1 MPAIPADSLIV
12 VTGITGYVAS
22 HVGLAALQAG
32 YRVRG
37 TVRSLGR
44 VEEVKEG
51 YSKYGAD
58 VSKLEFVELDD
69 LESEAQFAN
78 AIRGADGVAHVALPG
93 SVPGDSDEIPKQAVN
108 STIAILHAA
117 SKEPSVKR
125 VVFTSSSVAVISPP
139 GFKEQPLT
147 DKDWNDAAQQKWE
160 IATEKDKEKPSWG
173 MLRYAVTKVL
183 SEKAA
188 WKWMEENKPTFDIV
202 TILPNANFGPVLWGS
217 ARSTAGWIQA
227 TAHGDGTYTTN
238 VPPQWYIDVRDD
250 GRLHVLALSDPSLG
264 GKRIWAA
271 AGPFSW
277 NSIIRTLHK
286 EFPWLQLPPEVPG
299 AQGEPDR
306 QKIDNSV
313 ATKALGG
320 WISLEQSVV
329 DTAKTLGF

>member
-1 MPAIPADSLIV
+1 MPAVPAEGLIV

-44 VEEVKEG
+44 TEEIKAA

-58 VSKLEFVELDD
+58 ISKLEFVELDD
-69 LESEAQFAN
+69 LESEAKFSN
-78 AIRGADGVAHVALPG
+78 AIRGADGVAHVAIPG
-93 SVPGDSDEIPKQAVN
+93 SVPGDSDDNPKQAVN
-108 STIAILHAA
+108 SNLAVLRAA

-139 GFKEQPLT
+139 EYKEEPLT

-160 IATEKDKEKPSWG
+160 NATEEDKKKPGWVG
-173 MLRYAVTKVL
+173 VRYAAAKIL
-183 SEKAA
+183 SDKAA
-188 WKWMEENKPTFDIV
+188 WRWVEENKPAFDIV
-202 TILPNANFGPVLWGS
+202 AILPNANFGPVLFGE
-217 ARSTAGWIQA
+217 ARSTAAWIQA
-227 TAHGDGTYTTN
+227 IANGDGTCTTR

-271 AGPFSW
+271 AGPFGW
-277 NSIIRTLHK
+277 NNIIRTLRK
-286 EFPWLQLPPEVPG
+286 EFPRLQLPPEVDG
-299 AQGEPDR
+299 LQGEPDR

-320 WISLEQSVV
+320 WISLEQSIV
-329 DTAKTLGF
+329 DTAKALGF